1 MNPQTT
7 RAGFVALI
15 GRPNVG
21 KSTLLNRLVG
31 VHLAAV
37 SPKAQTTRH
46 RIPGFRVE
54 ANTQIVFVDTPGLLE
69 PAHALQVAMVESARA
84 AIEGVD
90 AIYWLVDGDKV
101 SDPERKLLTLLQDEP
116 APVFLVLTKADRE
129 SRDVLDRRAS
139 AWASVLSW
147 AGCYPV
153 SATTGEGVDEL
164 LVATRELLP
173 EQPFFYPEEEL
184 TDLSLRFLSAELI
197 REACYR
203 ELGAELPYSVH
214 AVVTDWTDPSDERR
228 KTALVAMLYVER
240 ESQKGMVIGQ
250 GGKKVKAIGIRARRA
265 IETLIDGPV
274 HLSLQVKVRKK
285 WSRREADLKFF
296 GYKP

>member
-1 MNPQTT
+1 MSLQKT
-7 RAGFVALI
+7 RAGFVALV

-69 PAHALQVAMVESARA
+69 PGYALQAAMIQSARA

-90 AIYWLVDGDKV
+90 AIYWLVDADEI
-101 SDPERKLLTLLQDEP
+101 SDPERKLLTLLQNET
-116 APVFLVLTKADRE
+116 APVFLVLTKSDRE
-129 SRDVLDRRAS
+129 PRDVLNRRTL
-139 AWASVLSW
+139 AWADAFSW
-147 AGCYPV
+147 VGCYSV
-153 SATTGEGVDEL
+153 SATTGEGVDDL
-164 LVATRELLP
+164 LTATRELLP
-173 EQPFFYPEEEL
+173 DQPFFYPEEDL
-184 TDLSLRFLSAELI
+184 TDLSLRFLGAELI

-214 AVVTDWTDPSDERR
+214 HRLDRAER
-228 KTALVAMLYVER
+228 
-240 ESQKGMVIGQ
+240 
-250 GGKKVKAIGIRARRA
+250 
-265 IETLIDGPV
+265 
-274 HLSLQVKVRKK
+274 
-285 WSRREADLKFF
+285 
-296 GYKP
+296 

>member
-21 KSTLLNRLVG
+21 KSALLNRLVG
-31 VHLAAV
+31 IHLAAV

-54 ANTQIVFVDTPGLLE
+54 ADTQIVFVDTPGLLN
-69 PAHALQVAMVESARA
+69 PGYALQAAMVESARA
-84 AIEGVD
+84 AVEGVD
-90 AIYWLVDGDKV
+90 AIYWLVGADEI
-101 SDPERKLLTLLQDEP
+101 SDPEHELLTFLRTGP
-116 APVFLVLTKADRE
+116 APVFLVLTKSDRE
-129 SRDVLDRRAS
+129 AREVLDRRAS
-139 AWASVLSW
+139 VWADAFSWVGCHSVS
-147 AGCYPV
+147 
-153 SATTGEGVDEL
+153 STTGEGIDEL
-164 LVATRELLP
+164 LIATRELLP
-173 EQPFFYPEEEL
+173 EQPFFYPEEDL

-214 AVVTDWTDPSDERR
+214 AVVTDWTEPRDDGG
-228 KTALVAMLYVER
+228 KTALAATLYVER

-250 GGKKVKAIGIRARRA
+250 GGKKVKTIGIRARRA
-265 IETLIDGPV
+265 IEALIGGPV
-274 HLSLQVKVRKK
+274 HLSLRVKVRKK

>member
-7 RAGFVALI
+7 HAGFVALI

-46 RIPGFRVE
+46 RISGFRVE

-69 PAHALQVAMVESARA
+69 PGYALQTAMVESARA

-90 AIYWLVDGDKV
+90 AIYWLVDGDEV
-101 SDPERKLLTLLQDEP
+101 SEPERKLLTSLQNEP
-116 APVFLVLTKADRE
+116 APVFLVLTKSDRAP
-129 SRDVLDRRAS
+129 RDVLDRRTS
-139 AWASVLSW
+139 AWAPAFSW
-147 AGCYPV
+147 AGCYSV
-153 SATTGEGVDEL
+153 SATTGEGVGEL
-164 LVATRELLP
+164 LTATRQLLP
-173 EQPFFYPEEEL
+173 EQPFFYPEEDL
-184 TDLSLRFLSAELI
+184 TDLSLRFLGGELI

-214 AVVTDWTDPSDERR
+214 AVVTDWTEPSDDGR
-228 KTALVAMLYVER
+228 KTALAATLYVER

-265 IETLIDGPV
+265 IEALIGGPV

>member
-46 RIPGFRVE
+46 RIPGFHVE

-69 PAHALQVAMVESARA
+69 PGYALQTAMVQSARA

-90 AIYWLVDGDKV
+90 AIYWLVDADEV
-101 SDPERKLLTLLQDEP
+101 SDPERKLLAVLQNGS
-116 APVFLVLTKADRE
+116 APVFLVLTKSDRE
-129 SRDVLDRRAS
+129 PQGVIDARTAI
-139 AWASVLSW
+139 WADAFSW
-147 AGCYPV
+147 AGCYAV
-153 SATTGEGVDEL
+153 SATTGEGVDDL
-164 LVATRELLP
+164 LTATRKLLP

-184 TDLSLRFLSAELI
+184 TDLSVRFLSAELI

-203 ELGAELPYSVH
+203 ELGEELPYSVH
-214 AVVTDWTDPSDERR
+214 AVVTDWTEPGDDRR
-228 KTALVAMLYVER
+228 KTKLAATLYVER

-250 GGKKVKAIGIRARRA
+250 GGKKVKAIGIRARHA
-265 IETLIDGPV
+265 IEALIGGPV

>member
-1 MNPQTT
+1 MSPQTT

-69 PAHALQVAMVESARA
+69 PGYALQAAMIESARA

-90 AIYWLVDGDKV
+90 AIYWLVDADEV
-101 SDPERKLLTLLQDEP
+101 SDPERKLLTLLQSEP
-116 APVFLVLTKADRE
+116 TPVFFVLTKSDRE
-129 SRDVLDRRAS
+129 TRDVLNRRIS
-139 AWASVLSW
+139 AWADAFSW
-147 AGCYPV
+147 VGCYPV
-153 SATTGEGVDEL
+153 SATTGEGVDDL
-164 LVATRELLP
+164 LTATRELLP
-173 EQPFFYPEEEL
+173 AQPFFYPEEDL
-184 TDLSLRFLSAELI
+184 TDLSLRFLGAELI

-214 AVVTDWTDPSDERR
+214 AVVTDWTEPSGDRR
-228 KTALVAMLYVER
+228 KTALEATLYVER

-265 IETLIDGPV
+265 IEALIGGPV

>member
-1 MNPQTT
+1 MSPQTT

-54 ANTQIVFVDTPGLLE
+54 GDAQIVFVDTPGLLE
-69 PAHALQVAMVESARA
+69 PGYALQAAMVQSARA
-84 AIEGVD
+84 AVEGVD
-90 AIYWLVDGDKV
+90 AIYWLVDTDAI
-101 SDPERKLLTLLQDEP
+101 SEPERELLTVLENEP
-116 APVFLVLTKADRE
+116 VPVFLVLTKSDRA
-129 SRDVLDRRAS
+129 SQTTLDRWES
-139 AWASVLSW
+139 AWGDVFQW
-147 AGCYPV
+147 AGRHRV
-153 SATTGEGVDEL
+153 SAVTGEGVDSL
-164 LVATRELLP
+164 LASTRGLLP
-173 EQPFFYPEEEL
+173 EQPFFYPEDDL
-184 TDLSLRFLSAELI
+184 TNLSLRFVAAELI

-214 AVVTDWTDPSDERR
+214 AAVTDWVEPSGKKE
-228 KTALVAMLYVER
+228 KTALEATLYVER

-250 GGKKVKAIGIRARRA
+250 GGKKIKAIGIRARQK
-265 IETLIDGPV
+265 IEELIAGPV
-274 HLSLQVKVRKK
+274 HLSLRVKVRKK

>member
-69 PAHALQVAMVESARA
+69 PRYALQAAMTESARA

-90 AIYWLVDGDKV
+90 TIYWLVDADTP
-101 SDPERKLLTLLQDEP
+101 SDPERVLLKTLLDEP
-116 APVFLVLTKADRE
+116 APVFLVLTKSDRE
-129 SRDVLDRRAS
+129 PRDALDRRTL
-139 AWASVLSW
+139 AWADAFSW
-147 AGCYPV
+147 AGTYPV
-153 SATTGEGVDEL
+153 SATTGEGIDDL
-164 LVATRELLP
+164 LAATRELLP
-173 EQPFFYPEEEL
+173 EQPFFYPREDL
-184 TDLSLRFLSAELI
+184 TDLSSRFLSAELI

-214 AVVTDWTDPSDERR
+214 VVVTDWSEPRDDRR
-228 KTALVAMLYVER
+228 KTTLAATLYVER

-250 GGKKVKAIGIRARRA
+250 GGQKVKAIGIRARRA
-265 IETLIDGPV
+265 IEALIGGPV
-274 HLSLQVKVRKK
+274 HLLLQVKVRKK

-296 GYKP
+296 GYRP

>member
-1 MNPQTT
+1 MTPQTT

-54 ANTQIVFVDTPGLLE
+54 KDTQIVFVDTPGVLE
-69 PAHALQVAMVESARA
+69 PGYALQAAMVESARA

-90 AIYWLVDGDKV
+90 AIYWLVDGDEV
-101 SDPERKLLTLLQDEP
+101 SDPEHRLLTLLQDDP
-116 APVFLVLTKADRE
+116 APVFLVLTKSDRE
-129 SRDVLDRRAS
+129 SRDALDRRTA
-139 AWASVLSW
+139 AWAGAFSW
-147 AGCYPV
+147 AGCYAL
-153 SATTGEGVDEL
+153 SATTGEGVDDL
-164 LVATRELLP
+164 LTATRELLP
-173 EQPFFYPEEEL
+173 EQPFFYPEEDL

-214 AVVTDWTDPSDERR
+214 AVVTDWIEPSDDRR
-228 KTALVAMLYVER
+228 KTALEATLYVER
-240 ESQKGMVIGQ
+240 DSQKGMVIGQ

-265 IETLIDGPV
+265 IEALIDGPV
-274 HLSLQVKVRKK
+274 YLSLQVKVRKK